1 VSHYERWLVSYV
13 TSLNGRG
20 RMPRYSH
27 RKGSGQ
33 FWDVL
38 NLHNSGVPAIR
49 FSCSRSR
56 RGLVRMIR
64 KKFRR
69 AGVVAVASAMLGI
82 GLAQVADAAPASA
95 AAYACQN
102 NQVCFFES
110 TGFRGSA
117 FVPPEMN
124 NQAGN
129 VPNFQAR
136 QFTNGD
142 NANDRVQSIFN
153 GTGWCVA
160 VYTEAYFGGSRA
172 LIILPHRGEFM
183 EGSFVNSISSA
194 KFQFGHIGGCP

>member
-1 VSHYERWLVSYV
+1 
-13 TSLNGRG
+13 
-20 RMPRYSH
+20 
-27 RKGSGQ
+27 
-33 FWDVL
+33 
-38 NLHNSGVPAIR
+38 
-49 FSCSRSR
+49 
-56 RGLVRMIR
+56 MIR
-64 KKFRR
+64 KMFRR

-82 GLAQVADAAPASA
+82 GLAQVADAAPASP

-124 NQAGN
+124 NRPGS
-129 VPNFQAR
+129 VPNFSAR

-160 VYTEAYFGGSRA
+160 VYTEEYFGGSRA
-172 LIILPHRGEFM
+172 LVILPHSGEFM
-183 EGSFVNSISSA
+183 EGPFVNSISSA
-194 KFQFGHIGGCP
+194 KFQFGYVGGCP